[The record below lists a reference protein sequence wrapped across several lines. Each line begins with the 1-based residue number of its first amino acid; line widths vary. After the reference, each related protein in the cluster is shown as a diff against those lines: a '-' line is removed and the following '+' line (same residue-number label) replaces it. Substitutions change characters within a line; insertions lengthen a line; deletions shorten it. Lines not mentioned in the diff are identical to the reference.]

1 MGQEIKTGKKISIR
15 NAGKDEYWLQNLI
28 YENPSILGLGDLI
41 PISKEKKQS
50 SGGRLDILLKAPE
63 DNSMYE
69 IEVMLGETD
78 PPHIIRTIEY
88 WDIEKRRYPQR
99 QHFPVLIAES
109 FNRRYFNVIQVLSLN
124 VPMIAIQADLLESGD
139 QQIINFTKILD
150 IYEEPAEDDEENSA
164 TDEETWS
171 NTMNWT
177 LQTAKEVLNIINNG
191 SQELKLKF
199 TKNCLV
205 LMNNRSN
212 IYWLQ
217 KLTEPNSNFCFIEK
231 NEEKIK
237 AIHNLLD
244 ASPDRFTQNKNNEF
258 FIKIDKDFVE
268 KNKDIFIKIHNI
280 RFGVNSE

>member
-1 MGQEIKTGKKISIR
+1 
-15 NAGKDEYWLQNLI
+15 
-28 YENPSILGLGDLI
+28 
-41 PISKEKKQS
+41 
-50 SGGRLDILLKAPE
+50 
-63 DNSMYE
+63 
-69 IEVMLGETD
+69 
-78 PPHIIRTIEY
+78 
-88 WDIEKRRYPQR
+88 
-99 QHFPVLIAES
+99 
-109 FNRRYFNVIQVLSLN
+109 
-124 VPMIAIQADLLESGD
+124 MIAIQADLLESGD

-164 TDEETWS
+164 TYEETWS